1 MADVRPFI
9 GLTYNRDVINS
20 IERVLSPPY
29 DIISPELQM
38 DLYRRHPY
46 NIVRLEL
53 PLGDNDEKY
62 INASET
68 LRLWIRNNILVP
80 SKDASFYFYK
90 EKYKIEDR
98 ERILRGFFGVV
109 RIEPFEKRVI
119 LPHEFTFSKPKVDR
133 FNLLKYTQ
141 SNISPILGMYFDD
154 TEFSRDIWDYVESQR
169 PLFSSERFVLW
180 AVDDRNIDITNFFV
194 GKVILI
200 ADGHHRY
207 ETALE
212 YKNLMESELGKPGAY
227 SFVMMFLVDAY
238 SGGLSLLPTHRV
250 VKGISKD
257 FERALRDTFD
267 IEGDSLVEM
276 SQDEYLVYI
285 YRDGEFARFRTE
297 ELNVIS
303 IHRFLSNFKDISIS
317 YTHSLE
323 EAKSLVDNGA
333 YDLAFIVNPPSMDT
347 LKMIVENGERLP
359 QKSTYFYPKIGAG
372 LVIYNH
378 NINDREMRQNV

>member
-1 MADVRPFI
+1 MADVRSFI
-9 GLTYNRDVINS
+9 GLTYNRDVINN
-20 IERVLSPPY
+20 IEEVLSPPY
-29 DIISPELQM
+29 DIISSELQRN
-38 DLYRRHPY
+38 LYDKHPY

-80 SKDASFYFYK
+80 SKEASFYFYK
-90 EKYKIEDR
+90 ERYKIEDK
-98 ERILRGFFGVV
+98 ERVLRGFFGVV

-119 LPHEFTFSKPKVDR
+119 LPHEFTFSKPKADR

-154 TEFSRDIWDYVESQR
+154 AGFNRDIWDYVESQE
-169 PLFSSERFVLW
+169 PLFSSDRFLLW
-180 AVDDRNIDITNFFV
+180 AVDDRTIDITNFFINR
-194 GKVILI
+194 VILI

-212 YKNLMESELGKPGAY
+212 YKNLMESELGKSGAY

-250 VKGISKD
+250 IKGVSKD
-257 FERALRDTFD
+257 FERALRDTFN
-267 IEGDSLVEM
+267 IEGDNLVRM

-285 YRDGEFARFRTE
+285 YRDGEIARFRTE

-303 IHRFLSNFKDISIS
+303 IHKFLNNFKDIYIS